1 MKLAIEAIEKLKAK
15 KDAKEAKL
23 QGAIK
28 AMHEEL
34 TESLE
39 KIQELSTQKDTDA
52 ETIRGLEEEK
62 AILSERINA
71 MVV

>member
-1 MKLAIEAIEKLKAK
+1 MNRTEAELKLAIEAIEKLKTK

-39 KIQELSTQKDTDA
+39 KIQ
-52 ETIRGLEEEK
+52 
-62 AILSERINA
+62 
-71 MVV
+71 